1 MGTGICN
8 RCNSEILS
16 DDNFCQDCGS
26 PVRESNPPPP
36 GLELAPEAAL
46 TCLNCGAQPESTCL
60 HCDSCGSLMSDMGV
74 YTTTVK
80 TVSRIGS
87 DVPAEDGERLPTA
100 RPPLLESPLLRRS
113 FRPESVETVNPY
125 KEQPLSQTIVDLS
138 PGLLV
143 LAFFALTVLWLMDND
158 RLRSTDG
165 TMAQAQSA
173 AATNQIDQAINL
185 LDRLSAAKSGNLK
198 DDERNLL
205 NDSLLKRSAVFETN
219 GSIRLAMADLLRI
232 TPDFASYA
240 QARQKLQEYGQREPQ
255 LVSAKQ
261 SEPAALEKKSVQPVL
276 PAAAAIEASPPAVAR
291 QTAYRDRSIEE
302 VRESKSITQS
312 ERAADE
318 DDRPAVSDAGPVT
331 NADHPAEAVQSR
343 QAAPAPA
350 SSAKTKVKFS
360 DADVAQY
367 NKLLADYFSR
377 SQSTSHQ
384 AASHSTGGGESKEPP
399 SLKEWLERGRPAF

>member
-1 MGTGICN
+1 MGIGICN

-26 PVRESNPPPP
+26 PLRESNPPPP
-36 GLELAPEAAL
+36 SLDLAPEAAL
-46 TCLNCGAQPESTCL
+46 TCLNCGAQPESTSV

-80 TVSRIGS
+80 TISKIGS
-87 DVPAEDGERLPTA
+87 DAPADSGEQLPSSSARL
-100 RPPLLESPLLRRS
+100 PLLESPLLRRS
-113 FRPESVETVNPY
+113 FRPETVDAY
-125 KEQPLSQTIVDLS
+125 KEQPLSRTIVDLS

-173 AATNQIDQAINL
+173 AATNHIDQAINL

-198 DDERNLL
+198 SDERNLL
-205 NDSLLKRSAVFETN
+205 NVSLLKRSAVFEGN
-219 GSIRLAMADLLRI
+219 GNIRLAMADLLRI

-240 QARQKLQEYGQREPQ
+240 QARQKLQEYGQRETQ
-255 LVSAKQ
+255 LVFEQ
-261 SEPAALEKKSVQPVL
+261 ENEPALLEKKCVQPVRS
-276 PAAAAIEASPPAVAR
+276 ADTSNDASPPAVAR
-291 QTAYRDRSIEE
+291 QVACRDQSIEE
-302 VRESKSITQS
+302 RKQSRPIAQS
-312 ERAADE
+312 ERSADA
-318 DDRPAVSDAGPVT
+318 DDRPDVGDAGPVT
-331 NADHPAEAVQSR
+331 NADHPAEAVQSGH
-343 QAAPAPA
+343 AAPVPA
-350 SSAKTKVKFS
+350 NAGKTKVRFS

-367 NKLLADYFSR
+367 NKLLADYFS
-377 SQSTSHQ
+377 SSLSNSHQ
-384 AASHSTGGGESKEPP
+384 AAGHSTSGGESKEPP